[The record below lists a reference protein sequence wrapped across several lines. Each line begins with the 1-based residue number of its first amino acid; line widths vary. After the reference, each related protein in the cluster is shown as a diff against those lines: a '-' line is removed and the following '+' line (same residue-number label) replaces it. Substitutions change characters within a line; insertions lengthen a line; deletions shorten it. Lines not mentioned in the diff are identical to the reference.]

1 MRQGDPDGAALCFRR
16 ALALQPDN
24 PLASCH
30 LGDALAAL
38 GEYDKAVDCY
48 RRAVQLRPELDQ
60 AWLNLGHVLP
70 GLGKHDEALS
80 CYERAARLRPDDP
93 GPLAELAAMLMHR
106 GDLDSAVAR
115 YEQALR
121 LWPDCVGA
129 YSNMG
134 LALMALGRL
143 EEARLSFQQALYLQ
157 PDLAEVHNNLGLAL
171 LNQSRVAEARLRFE
185 RAIQLRPDLVDARNN
200 LGLACSA
207 QGEHDWALASF
218 EHAVRIDPDHFG
230 ALANLANACKDQGRT
245 ADAIAYYRK
254 ALAARPDDAPVHS
267 NLLLAM
273 HYQPGADAREI
284 LAEARRYARQHA
296 EPLAGAIE
304 PRPTR
309 SPAGRRLRIGY
320 VSADFRE
327 HPVVSFLEPIVAAH
341 DRNRFEIF
349 CYADVS
355 RPDAITRRLQGYA
368 DCWRSLVGLS
378 DARAAELISQD
389 DIEILVDLGGHT
401 GGNRLRTFARQ
412 PAPIQVSYLGYLGT
426 TGLSAM
432 DYYIT
437 DGHADPPGLSETHYQ
452 ESLIRLPE
460 CGLCY
465 ASGPAPEVRPEPP
478 GRQSGLVTFGCLN
491 NPAKVSDDVLAVWSR
506 ALAAVPGSRLLLRS
520 GAGRSAEERIR
531 DLLTACGIAPER
543 LGFAGPTA
551 TRFAYLELYH
561 AVDIALD
568 PFPYNGVATTCDAL
582 WMGVPV
588 ISQAGR
594 MNVSRQGVRFLRT
607 VGLDELL
614 AETLEDYV
622 RIATELAGDRAPGRS
637 TLWITGANESLTADG
652 RTTVGPRPGGGLCRH
667 LGEPAGRTRPDQ
679 SVTSWRATRS
689 FGAFWVSTTIVAIPA
704 NEWTAPPFHST
715 ATAPPPLLLISTV
728 LAVCLFTVTVR
739 TEPDWT
745 PIPLVRRTSRTR
757 SCCGSAPSLGRAASV
772 GTSKPTATAIGLVR
786 LKVRLNVIW
795 LLLDL
800 SVWMTLDPMPV
811 NEWTGPPFHSA
822 WIPPWPSSV
831 TCTVLVVRWP
841 TPMPRTVPLCSE
853 TPPVRGRWRKVG

>member
-1 MRQGDPDGAALCFRR
+1 MVGALLGRPTPGAVMIPPADIPALAARFQRFGALAQAEQLYRQALGNRAGDADLWAGLGRVCQALGRPDEAVTSLRRALALHPADAVLCNDLGVALFEQGQLDEALDCLRAATRLRPDYPEAYHNQGIVRIGQGDPDEAALCFRR
-16 ALALQPDN
+16 ALALQPDD
-24 PLASCH
+24 PVASCH
-30 LGDALAAL
+30 LGDALALL
-38 GEYDKAVDCY
+38 GEYDQAVECY
-48 RRAVQLRPELDQ
+48 RRAVRLRPELDQ
-60 AWLNLGHVLP
+60 AWLKLGRALR
-70 GLGKHDEALS
+70 GLGQHDEAVS
-80 CYERAARLRPDDP
+80 SYERAARLRPEDP
-93 GPLAELAAMLMHR
+93 GPLAELAAMLLHR
-106 GDLDSAVAR
+106 GELEAAVAR
-115 YEQALR
+115 YEQVLR

-143 EEARLSFQQALYLQ
+143 EEARLSFEQALYLQ
-157 PDLAEVHNNLGLAL
+157 PDLAEALNNLGLAL
-171 LNQSRVAEARLRFE
+171 LNQGREAEAQVRFE

-207 QGEHDWALASF
+207 QGEPDQALASF

-230 ALANLANACKDQGRT
+230 ALTNLANVCKDQGR
-245 ADAIAYYRK
+245 AAEAIAYYRQ
-254 ALAARPDDAPVHS
+254 ALASRPDDAPVHS

-273 HYQPGADAREI
+273 HYQPGADPREI

-304 PRPTR
+304 PRPTQ

-341 DRNRFEIF
+341 DRHRFEIF

-355 RPDAITRRLQGYA
+355 QPDAITRRLQGYG

-378 DARAAELISQD
+378 DAQAAERIRQD
-389 DIEILVDLGGHT
+389 DIEILVDLAGHT
-401 GGNRLRTFARQ
+401 GGNRLRAFARK

-437 DGHADPPGLSETHYQ
+437 DAHADPPGLSEEHYQ

-460 CGLCY
+460 CGFCY
-465 ASGPAPEVRPEPP
+465 APGPAPEVRPEPP
-478 GRQSGLVTFGCLN
+478 ARQSGQVTFGCLN
-491 NPAKVSDDVLAVWSR
+491 NPAKVSDEVLAVWSR
-506 ALAAVPGSRLLLRS
+506 GLAAVPGSRLLLRT

-531 DLLTACGIAPER
+531 DRLTACGIAPER

-568 PFPYNGVATTCDAL
+568 PFPYNGVTTTCDAL

-622 RIATELAGDRAPGRS
+622 RIAIELAGDPARLADLRS
-637 TLWITGANESLTADG
+637 GLRERMRRSPLMDAQRLARDLEAAY
-652 RTTVGPRPGGGLCRH
+652 VGIWKNR
-667 LGEPAGRTRPDQ
+667 
-679 SVTSWRATRS
+679 
-689 FGAFWVSTTIVAIPA
+689 
-704 NEWTAPPFHST
+704 
-715 ATAPPPLLLISTV
+715 
-728 LAVCLFTVTVR
+728 LAAR
-739 TEPDWT
+739 D
-745 PIPLVRRTSRTR
+745 PINR
-757 SCCGSAPSLGRAASV
+757 
-772 GTSKPTATAIGLVR
+772 
-786 LKVRLNVIW
+786 
-795 LLLDL
+795 
-800 SVWMTLDPMPV
+800 
-811 NEWTGPPFHSA
+811 
-822 WIPPWPSSV
+822 
-831 TCTVLVVRWP
+831 
-841 TPMPRTVPLCSE
+841 
-853 TPPVRGRWRKVG
+853 